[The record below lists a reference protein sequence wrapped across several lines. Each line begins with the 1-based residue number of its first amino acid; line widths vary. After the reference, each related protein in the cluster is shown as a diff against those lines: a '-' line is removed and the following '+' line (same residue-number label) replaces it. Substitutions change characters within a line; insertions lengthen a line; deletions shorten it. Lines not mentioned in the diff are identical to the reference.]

1 MASYAMLPTQ
11 ISDIKM
17 DGLKKQ
23 PVIRQNAANLL
34 DFRIAIE
41 NYTICYNHPVS
52 GIYRGIAR
60 MNLQPVI
67 TLVNNRAGRLTY
79 AN

>member
-1 MASYAMLPTQ
+1 MLPTQ

-34 DFRIAIE
+34 DFRIE
-41 NYTICYNHPVS
+41 NKFI
-52 GIYRGIAR
+52 
-60 MNLQPVI
+60 
-67 TLVNNRAGRLTY
+67 LT
-79 AN
+79 ALP